1 VWVSLASSYDEG
13 SIHKLPMIEVTNLH
27 KKYGSQ
33 TAIEAVNFTVQPGE
47 VMGLLGVN
55 GAGKTTILRI
65 LAGAIGATDGTAVI
79 AGYDINRQPA
89 LARQQVGYL
98 PETIPLYKDMTVT
111 DFLDFA
117 AAIGQVPAKKRPHYV
132 ARSIERCGLSEYRRS
147 LIRKLSQGYRQRL
160 GIAQAIVANP
170 PVIILDEPTRGLD
183 PKQILKIRQLV
194 GELAQDHTIL
204 MSSHILAEV
213 QASCQRVT
221 IVDRGRI
228 VAVDTPQA
236 LAELVGS
243 EQHYELE
250 SAGEPDQVRAVLQDL
265 PGVSSV
271 ELRSVAVG
279 KASLLRQTL
288 REQNEKRNLSII
300 TAQTDIGPEI
310 VAALVAQGIAV
321 YEIRR
326 SRANLEE
333 VFVALTGAEEK
344 IGVGGASLLRQT
356 LCEQNEN
363 REI

>member
-1 VWVSLASSYDEG
+1 
-13 SIHKLPMIEVTNLH
+13 MIEVTNLH

-98 PETIPLYKDMTVT
+98 PETIPLYRDMTVT

-117 AAIGQVPAKKRPHYV
+117 AAIGQVPAKKRQHYV
-132 ARSIERCGLSEYRRS
+132 ARSIERCGLSAYRQS

-221 IVDRGRI
+221 IVDQGRV

-250 SAGEPDQVRAVLQDL
+250 CAGEPDQVRAVLQDL

-279 KASLLRQTL
+279 KASLFVQRPAGK
-288 REQNEKRNLSII
+288 EKRNLSIV
-300 TAQTDIGPEI
+300 TAQTDIGSEI

-344 IGVGGASLLRQT
+344 IGVGGAS
-356 LCEQNEN
+356 QNEN